1 MFSNN
6 KSAQVSSKSS
16 IVPSDHQQDYSD
28 GDTIRFDVPSFMGFI
43 DPRQSYLKMDIMI
56 NSDEGRMTLN
66 RKCGVQSVIN
76 NLRIYDGANRTQLEN
91 IENYAELTSK
101 THHYSKNES
110 ITHKRELTEALETGE
125 LSNAY
130 FFDTYEPTEDYD
142 ASVGNLNKVQVAMPL
157 NSGILGGDKMFPV
170 VLTQGLKVE
179 IDLNDAKKCVQI
191 IPSGTKGHEIL
202 NHTATAAGTAVCDIA
217 GTVDKCPFVV
227 GQHLELVNDNVA
239 AKDVVDL
246 GVLVEIAHNAGNTT
260 LTWTNNTGVVIPVGK
275 AKIRIEAEN
284 VAAYKPTLTFSNIE
298 LVLKQVS
305 PPAGYVA
312 DLVRQSQSE
321 AGVNM
326 DIYTYNLYRKNVA
339 SSETISQQNI
349 PSFNTRALSV
359 LSLPINNTSANV
371 GRDSLETLIDDMESY
386 NYYLNGQ
393 SQPSKK
399 VDVSNLKSGFYDQVA
414 LWENQKSLMS
424 CGVAV
429 RNLQDLP
436 SNFMISRALGRYGGV
451 YNLRDGGD
459 LELRCEYASTAAVN
473 KLFLNYIC
481 VLRRINISAMGVKV
495 IL

>member
-16 IVPSDHQQDYSD
+16 VVPSDHQQDYND

-43 DPRQSYLKMDIMI
+43 DPRQSYLKMDVQI
-56 NSDEGRMTLN
+56 NSEEGRMTLN

-76 NLRIYDGANRTQLEN
+76 NLRIYDGTNTTQLEN
-91 IENYAELTSK
+91 IENYAELTQK
-101 THHYSKNES
+101 TQHYSKNES
-110 ITHKRELTEALETGE
+110 ITHKRELTEALETGALE
-125 LSNAY
+125 NAY
-130 FFDTYEPTEDYD
+130 FFDTYEPT
-142 ASVGNLNKVQVAMPL
+142 ATITSATGNNNKVQVAMAL
-157 NSGILGGDKMFPV
+157 NSGVLGGDKVFPV
-170 VLTQGLKVE
+170 VLTQGLKIE

-191 IPSGTKGHEIL
+191 IPSGTEEAPVL
-202 NHTATAAGTAVCDIA
+202 NHTATAVGTATCDIA

-227 GQHLELVNDNVA
+227 GQHLILVNDSVA
-239 AKDVVDL
+239 TKDIIDL
-246 GVLVEIAHNAGNTT
+246 GPLISITHNAGNTT
-260 LTWTNNTGVVIPVGK
+260 LLWTDDTGVVIPKGK
-275 AKIRIEAEN
+275 AQIRVEEKT
-284 VAAYKPTLTFSNIE
+284 VLLYKPTLTFSNIE

-305 PPAGYVA
+305 PPQGYVA
-312 DLVRQSQSE
+312 DLVRQAQSE
-321 AGVNM
+321 AGVNL

-371 GRDSLETLIDDMESY
+371 GRDSLETVIDGMESY
-386 NYYLNGQ
+386 NYYINGQ
-393 SQPSKK
+393 SQPNKK
-399 VDVSNLKSGFYDQVA
+399 VDVSNLARGYYDQVA

-429 RNLQDLP
+429 RNLQELP

-459 LELRCEYASTAAVN
+459 LELRCEYTGAGLN

-481 VLRRINISAMGVKV
+481 VLRQINISANGVRV